1 MKGEAMK
8 LGLGFAAL
16 VLATSTFALTNAPAF
31 GLRPA
36 QAEPASPKK
45 GAKGSALK
53 QKVVG
58 TWSLVSDVIDQ
69 DGGKLEPFGNA
80 PKGAMII
87 APNGTFS
94 LVITKA
100 EVPKFASN
108 NRATGTDSENKAA
121 VQGGIAYFGSY
132 TVDDA
137 TNTVNLHLDG
147 STFPNWVGND
157 QKRIVEVSADE
168 LRWKNPTTSLGTGVA
183 TLVWKRVKEGAKT
196 ASARR

>member
-1 MKGEAMK
+1 MK
-8 LGLGFAAL
+8 LGLGIAAL
-16 VLATSTFALTNAPAF
+16 VLATSTLAL
-31 GLRPA
+31 
-36 QAEPASPKK
+36 AETGTRA
-45 GAKGSALK
+45 GGLK
-53 QKVVG
+53 QKIAG

-69 DGGKLEPFGNA
+69 DGGKVEPFGNA

-94 LVITKA
+94 LVITRA

-108 NRATGTDSENKAA
+108 NRATGTDVENKAA

-137 TNTVNLHLDG
+137 TKTVNLHLDG

-183 TLVWKRVKEGAKT
+183 TLVWKRVKEGAPA

>member
-1 MKGEAMK
+1 MK
-8 LGLGFAAL
+8 LGLGIAAL
-16 VLATSTFALTNAPAF
+16 VLATSTLALAESATKEG
-31 GLRPA
+31 GL
-36 QAEPASPKK
+36 KK
-45 GAKGSALK
+45 KIA
-53 QKVVG
+53 G

-69 DGGKLEPFGNA
+69 DGGKVDPFGNA

-94 LVITKA
+94 LVITRA

-108 NRATGTDSENKAA
+108 NRATGTDAENKAA

-147 STFPNWVGND
+147 STFPNWVGSD

-183 TLVWKRVKEGAKT
+183 TLVWKRVKEGEKA

>member
-1 MKGEAMK
+1 MKIS
-8 LGLGFAAL
+8 LGIAAL
-16 VLATSTFALTNAPAF
+16 VLATSTLALASAPAF
-31 GLRPA
+31 GLRPS
-36 QAEPASPKK
+36 QAEPAPPEK

-53 QKVVG
+53 QKIVG

-69 DGGKLEPFGNA
+69 DGGKVEPFGNA

-100 EVPKFASN
+100 EVAKFASN
-108 NRATGTDSENKAA
+108 NRATGTDAENKAA
-121 VQGGIAYFGSY
+121 TQGGIAYFGSY

-157 QKRIVEVSADE
+157 QKRIVQVSGDE
-168 LRWKNPTTSLGTGVA
+168 LRWKNSTTSLGTGVA
-183 TLVWKRVKEGAKT
+183 SLVWKRVKEGAKA

>member
-1 MKGEAMK
+1 MK
-8 LGLGFAAL
+8 LLGIGIAVL
-16 VLATSTFALTNAPAF
+16 VLATSSLAL
-31 GLRPA
+31 
-36 QAEPASPKK
+36 AEKA
-45 GAKGSALK
+45 AKGGALK
-53 QKVVG
+53 QKIVG

-69 DGGKLEPFGNA
+69 DGGKVAPFGDD

-94 LVITKA
+94 LVITRA
-100 EVPKFASN
+100 EVAKFASN
-108 NRATGTDSENKAA
+108 NRATGTDAENKAA

-132 TVDDA
+132 TVEES
-137 TNTVNLHLDG
+137 THTVNLHLDG

-157 QKRIVEVSADE
+157 QKRIVDVSGDE

-183 TLVWKRVKEGAKT
+183 TLVWKRIKAGAGP

>member
-58 TWSLVSDVIDQ
+58 TIDVESDLRDAFGSEVQVLLERCADVI
-69 DGGKLEPFGNA
+69 
-80 PKGAMII
+80 
-87 APNGTFS
+87 
-94 LVITKA
+94 
-100 EVPKFASN
+100 
-108 NRATGTDSENKAA
+108 
-121 VQGGIAYFGSY
+121 
-132 TVDDA
+132 
-137 TNTVNLHLDG
+137 
-147 STFPNWVGND
+147 
-157 QKRIVEVSADE
+157 
-168 LRWKNPTTSLGTGVA
+168 A
-183 TLVWKRVKEGAKT
+183 TLWQ
-196 ASARR
+196 